1 MQDEITVHELKEKLE
16 KDPQSVFIDVREQEE
31 FNEVNLSAKLI
42 PLSEF
47 EARYAEIPK
56 DGPVYI
62 HCRSGARSRNAVEF
76 LKSKGYSNAFNVK
89 GGILAW
95 QNEIDP
101 DGRQA

>member
-16 KDPQSVFIDVREQEE
+16 NNPEAAFIDVREEEE
-31 FNEVNLSAKLI
+31 FNEINLSATLI
-42 PLSEF
+42 PLSEL
-47 EARYAEIPK
+47 EGRYAEIPK
-56 DGPVYI
+56 DVPVYI

-76 LKSKGYSNAFNVK
+76 LKSKGYGNCFNVK

-101 DGRQA
+101 EGRQA